1 MTTWILLGGMV
12 LLFGVMFFFTNKKR
26 KKEEQERQEK
36 MDALVPGAK
45 ILTIGGIMGEIVE
58 SHEAYIVIATG
69 TQENK
74 SYITL
79 DKRGISGL
87 LDENTYKENQETEE
101 IVDKEQQE
109 EIVEETQE

>member
-1 MTTWILLGGMV
+1 MTTWILIGGMIV
-12 LLFGVMFFFTNKKR
+12 LFGVMFFFSNKRR
-26 KKEEQERQEK
+26 KKEEQARQEK
-36 MDALVPGAK
+36 MEALVPGAK

-58 SHEAYIVIATG
+58 THEAYIVIATG

-87 LDENTYKENQETEE
+87 LDENMYKEAPETEE
-101 IVDKEQQE
+101 VQE
-109 EIVEETQE
+109 ETVEETQE